1 MHSLLAGNDGASDCT
16 SYYADY
22 DPFDFL
28 YSGDNGTQYSDP
40 MYEAV
45 NRWDKSAVNSGS
57 VSSIGWRQDYLT
69 QPSRSHSSS
78 PTWTTAAVIAAAA
91 TTSAQATDRPNS
103 GSISP
108 PPPLPPRNQQLYET
122 GARTSTISTT
132 SSKPHQLAP
141 FTDSY
146 TNSIPAHV
154 VLDRRK
160 NFTRL
165 YQLISEQRT
174 DDPELLEFYHMVRD
188 LRGSYKHGD
197 KKTNLGHIIAAEFNY
212 HYMMDTSI
220 KVIVHPATNTLQP
233 HALSNSLA
241 GEQIKG
247 YGTPVTF
254 TCDSK
259 CHKFGYYQSE

>member
-1 MHSLLAGNDGASDCT
+1 MMHSLLAGNDTAPDGP
-16 SYYADY
+16 SYYAEY

-45 NRWDKSAVNSGS
+45 NRCDKSTAYNGS
-57 VSSIGWRQDYLT
+57 ISASSIGWRQDYMT
-69 QPSRSHSSS
+69 HSPSPS
-78 PTWTTAAVIAAAA
+78 PTPSTSASAAAAAAA
-91 TTSAQATDRPNS
+91 TDAAVAVRASNS

-122 GARTSTISTT
+122 AKQQSQQQQQASF
-132 SSKPHQLAP
+132 

-146 TNSIPAHV
+146 TRNIPANV

-160 NFTRL
+160 TCARL
-165 YQLISEQRT
+165 YELISEKPSE
-174 DDPELLEFYHMVRD
+174 DAELLEFYHMVRD
-188 LRGSYKHGD
+188 LRASYNYTD
-197 KKTNLGHIIAAEFNY
+197 SKTNVGHVIAAEFNY

-220 KVIVHPATNTLQP
+220 KVIVHPAVNTLQS
-233 HALSNSLA
+233 HAMMNSLA
-241 GEQIKG
+241 GEQVKG
-247 YGTPVTF
+247 YGAPVTF

-259 CHKFGYYQSE
+259 

>member
-16 SYYADY
+16 SYYAEY

-45 NRWDKSAVNSGS
+45 NRWDKNATNSGSGSVS
-57 VSSIGWRQDYLT
+57 VSSIGWRTDYLN
-69 QPSRSHSSS
+69 QPTHSHPPS
-78 PTWTTAAVIAAAA
+78 PTTTAAATGAAAA
-91 TTSAQATDRPNS
+91 SDAAARAIGDSTS
-103 GSISP
+103 GSVSP

-122 GARTSTISTT
+122 GSIVASTSKSQQQA
-132 SSKPHQLAP
+132 SP

-146 TNSIPAHV
+146 SNSIPANV

-160 NFTRL
+160 TCTRL
-165 YQLISEQRT
+165 YELISEQRT
-174 DDPELLEFYHMVRD
+174 DDPELLEFYHMVRE
-188 LRGSYKHGD
+188 LRGSYSYD
-197 KKTNLGHIIAAEFNY
+197 DQATNVGHVIAAEFNY

-220 KVIVHPATNTLQP
+220 KIIVHPALNTLRSHVKSDSGQ
-233 HALSNSLA
+233 
-241 GEQIKG
+241 GEHFKG
-247 YGTPVTF
+247 YGPPVTF

-259 CHKFGYYQSE
+259 WTQE

>member
-1 MHSLLAGNDGASDCT
+1 MHSLLAGNDDASDCT
-16 SYYADY
+16 SYYAEY

-45 NRWDKSAVNSGS
+45 NRWDKNATNSGSVS
-57 VSSIGWRQDYLT
+57 VSSIGWRTDYLN
-69 QPSRSHSSS
+69 QPTHSHSAS
-78 PTWTTAAVIAAAA
+78 PTPQAGGSASGAGPVADATAVVGGSI
-91 TTSAQATDRPNS
+91 S
-103 GSISP
+103 GSVSP

-122 GARTSTISTT
+122 GAISAST
-132 SSKPHQLAP
+132 SKPHQQASP

-160 NFTRL
+160 TCTRL
-165 YQLISEQRT
+165 YELISEQRT
-174 DDPELLEFYHMVRD
+174 DDCELLEFYQMVRQ
-188 LRGSYKHGD
+188 LRSSYVHD
-197 KKTNLGHIIAAEFNY
+197 DQATNVGHIIAAEFNY

-220 KVIVHPATNTLQP
+220 KVIVHPAVNTLQS
-233 HALSNSLA
+233 HAMSSSLA
-241 GEQIKG
+241 GEQFKG

-259 CHKFGYYQSE
+259 